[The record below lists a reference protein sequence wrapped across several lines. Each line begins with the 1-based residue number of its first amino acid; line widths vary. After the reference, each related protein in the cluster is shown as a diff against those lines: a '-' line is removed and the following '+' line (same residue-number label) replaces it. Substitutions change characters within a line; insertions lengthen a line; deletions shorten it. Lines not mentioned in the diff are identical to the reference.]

1 MVTTKGTVT
10 VRFFTSLR
18 AITGI
23 KEIKLEATSVQELV
37 DLLVAKYGGK
47 FRKMLL
53 EPDGSLKNHF
63 HILVNGRHVRLL
75 DGLKTSL
82 ADNDIVAIFPP
93 IGGG

>member
-1 MVTTKGTVT
+1 MTTSKGTVT

-18 AITGI
+18 AITGT
-23 KEIKLEATSVQELV
+23 KEIQIEATSVQELV
-37 DLLVAKYGGK
+37 DILVAQFGDK
-47 FRKMLL
+47 FHQMLL

-75 DGLKTSL
+75 DGLQTSL
-82 ADNDIVAIFPP
+82 TDNDIVAIFPP